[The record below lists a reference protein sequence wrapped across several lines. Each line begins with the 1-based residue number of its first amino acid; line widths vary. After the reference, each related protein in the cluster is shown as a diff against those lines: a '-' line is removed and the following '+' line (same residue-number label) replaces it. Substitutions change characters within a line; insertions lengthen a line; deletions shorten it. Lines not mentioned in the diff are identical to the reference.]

1 MTLLMIWHAGTV
13 PQYRDR
19 YLALEDYFD
28 DIIVVVPEGWEEV
41 EKHPPPSRVSFS
53 TEVLRRS
60 CWFPYHPYTILYKDL
75 GALIYERTPDA
86 IYVHEEPLALS
97 SAQAAFYAWYTDT
110 PLLVDSAMINTI
122 GYAWGLNFIEQ
133 LVYATASIV
142 YYRNDQCRQ
151 TLLERGC
158 PERKLRGPMPNG
170 VSKRTFS
177 PVPRSEAIEFLDE
190 AAGADGRIL
199 DQESAPPHERPLRVG
214 FAGRICREKGIDLVL
229 RLPSLVDNIQ
239 VVLCGPMINAE
250 YRQLLQETPN
260 INYLGEL
267 DGEDMDKFYSAC
279 DLTALPSLQTSRWEE
294 QFGRVLT
301 ESIACGT
308 PALGSDV
315 GMIEQIVG
323 QEGVFPEGRAE
334 AFAELVDSLRDPNCR
349 ESLLKAQKRRVR
361 ERFSWSVIA
370 EKVWND
376 VKSLADVRSAV

>member
-19 YLALEDYFD
+19 YLALEGYFD

-41 EKHPPPSRVSFS
+41 EKHPPPSSVGSS
-53 TEVLRRS
+53 TEVLRWS

-75 GALIYERTPDA
+75 GSLIYERTPDT

-97 SAQAAFYAWYTDT
+97 SAQAAFYARYTGT
-110 PLLVDSAMINTI
+110 PLVVDSAMINMI
-122 GYAWGLNFIEQ
+122 GYARGLNFIEQ
-133 LVYATASIV
+133 FVYATASIV
-142 YYRNDQCRQ
+142 YYRNDQCRK
-151 TLLERGC
+151 TLLKRGC

-170 VSKRTFS
+170 VSERTFS

-190 AAGADGRIL
+190 TVGADGCII
-199 DQESAPPHERPLRVG
+199 DQESVLPHERPLRVG
-214 FAGRICREKGIDLVL
+214 FAGRICREKGIDLLL
-229 RLPSLVDNIQ
+229 RLPSLQDNIQ
-239 VVLCGPMINAE
+239 VVLCGPLIDAE
-250 YRQLLQETPN
+250 YLHLLQETPN
-260 INYLGEL
+260 IDYVGEL

-323 QEGVFPEGRAE
+323 QKGVFPEGRAE
-334 AFAELVDSLRDPNCR
+334 ALAELVDSLRDPHDR
-349 ESLLKAQKRRVR
+349 ESLLKAQKRRVG

-370 EKVWND
+370 EKVRDD
-376 VKSLADVRSAV
+376 VKPLTDVK